1 MCQSAEVGGVTPSP
15 LSFYSGGIYRNEV
28 RIGICIPARSGYRAH
43 KKNVSPQKFTTNG
56 AKNLGP
62 VSPSSREEMRAK
74 WSRDAL
80 LSTLPLLRQRCLR
93 IASIALSSCAIEGG
107 HANRVQRFA
116 SLEPAPSSC
125 LTLSSGADAFPA
137 RNTRQSPACEETRYR
152 SFSCARTFVSHG
164 ASTSR
169 PKARSN

>member
-1 MCQSAEVGGVTPSP
+1 MYSSSSRLSAATKKT
-15 LSFYSGGIYRNEV
+15 SG
-28 RIGICIPARSGYRAH
+28 H
-43 KKNVSPQKFTTNG
+43 KSTTNG
-56 AKNLGP
+56 AKNLGQP
-62 VSPSSREEMRAK
+62 VSPSAREEMRAK